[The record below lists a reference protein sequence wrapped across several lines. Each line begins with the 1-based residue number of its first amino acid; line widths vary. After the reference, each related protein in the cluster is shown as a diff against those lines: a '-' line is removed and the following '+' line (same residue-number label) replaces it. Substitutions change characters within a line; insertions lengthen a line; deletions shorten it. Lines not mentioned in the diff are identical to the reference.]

1 MRIAILSAL
10 AAGLLMG
17 ASALTPAGAAPAAP
31 GAIATPE
38 SGVEQVRHTR
48 RHRAYQ
54 RRMMKRRAMRRGA
67 SRMYAPSQA
76 GNARNPERPVYQQGQ
91 GGTTGGPR
99 Y

>member
-1 MRIAILSAL
+1 MTKAILPAIAAGFLL
-10 AAGLLMG
+10 AA
-17 ASALTPAGAAPAAP
+17 AAITPAGAAPVPA

-38 SGVEQVRHTR
+38 SGVDNVRHTR
-48 RHRAYQ
+48 RHRAQQ
-54 RRMMKRRAMRRGA
+54 RRMMKRKMYRRG

-76 GNARNPERPVYQQGQ
+76 GNARNPERPIHQQGQ

>member
-1 MRIAILSAL
+1 MRIAILPAL
-10 AAGLLMG
+10 AAGLLLG
-17 ASALTPAGAAPAAP
+17 ATAVTPAGAAPAAP
-31 GAIATPE
+31 GAIATPD
-38 SGVEQVRHTR
+38 SGVDNVRHTR

-54 RRMMKRRAMRRGA
+54 RRMMKRRMMRRG

-76 GNARNPERPVYQQGQ
+76 GNARNPERPVSQQNQ